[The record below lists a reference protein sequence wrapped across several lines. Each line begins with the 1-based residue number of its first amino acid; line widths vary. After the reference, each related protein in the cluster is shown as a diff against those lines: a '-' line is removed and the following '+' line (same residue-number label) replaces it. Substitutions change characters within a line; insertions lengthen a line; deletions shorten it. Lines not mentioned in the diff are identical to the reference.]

1 MVNYWFKRAS
11 QVVLV
16 VKNSSNNEGDLRDV
30 GFDLWVRKIPWRR
43 KWQPTPG
50 FLPGESHGQWGL
62 VSYSP

>member
-30 GFDLWVRKIPWRR
+30 GFDLWVRKIP
-43 KWQPTPG
+43 
-50 FLPGESHGQWGL
+50 
-62 VSYSP
+62 